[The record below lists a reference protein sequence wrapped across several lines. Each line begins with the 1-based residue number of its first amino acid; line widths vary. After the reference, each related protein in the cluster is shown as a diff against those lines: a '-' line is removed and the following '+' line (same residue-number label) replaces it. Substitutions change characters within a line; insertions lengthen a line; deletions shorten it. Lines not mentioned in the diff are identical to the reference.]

1 MQKGI
6 FILCR
11 TDSENTDFPL
21 RGMLLEDLGKIEIVS
36 YPLECDDSKQLLIGV
51 DHRKE
56 NLRRNFVHPKDQ
68 YLHHLN

>member
-11 TDSENTDFPL
+11 IDSENTDFPL

-36 YPLECDDSKQLLIGV
+36 YPLECDDLK
-51 DHRKE
+51 
-56 NLRRNFVHPKDQ
+56 
-68 YLHHLN
+68 

>member
-36 YPLECDDSKQLLIGV
+36 YPLECDDSKPLLMVGIYYILPTWTYETFS
-51 DHRKE
+51 KE
-56 NLRRNFVHPKDQ
+56 S
-68 YLHHLN
+68 